1 MEIDA
6 HNKVLAY
13 LSISDENDP
22 VAQQRLAAF
31 KNMLNYTGSEIEFG
45 TLLENL
51 TTTSNYDKHL
61 QRYVSTHG
69 LRF

>member
-31 KNMLNYTGSEIEFG
+31 KNMLNYTGSDIEFG
-45 TLLENL
+45 A
-51 TTTSNYDKHL
+51 
-61 QRYVSTHG
+61 
-69 LRF
+69 